1 MPDLFYFNRHFHSMQ
16 AGIPVGT
23 FLQKMETIFVKVV
36 SCEKYNNGN
45 GNVKNSFQ
53 IKSREGERIWSYGRP
68 F

>member
-1 MPDLFYFNRHFHSMQ
+1 VRKT
-16 AGIPVGT
+16 GT
-23 FLQKMETIFVKVV
+23 
-36 SCEKYNNGN
+36 CYNNGN